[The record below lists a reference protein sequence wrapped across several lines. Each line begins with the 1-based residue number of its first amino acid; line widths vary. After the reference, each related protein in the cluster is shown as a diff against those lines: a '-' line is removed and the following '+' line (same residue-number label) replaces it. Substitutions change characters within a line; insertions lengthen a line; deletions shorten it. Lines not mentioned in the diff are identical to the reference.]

1 MIRESPPINADEF
14 LVLVILQLTH
24 IVQGN
29 HTGRPLETGTAKRD
43 AEIEGTTKRDVG
55 GVVARI
61 DTVTG
66 LVIDIGETGK
76 KTGVVTGTENVAIAA
91 TGLELEVTAGTV
103 IETATAT
110 AMEVVKE
117 RIETGG
123 ENEEMIQRM

>member
-1 MIRESPPINADEF
+1 M
-14 LVLVILQLTH
+14 
-24 IVQGN
+24 
-29 HTGRPLETGTAKRD
+29 
-43 AEIEGTTKRDVG
+43 
-55 GVVARI
+55 
-61 DTVTG
+61 TG

>member
-1 MIRESPPINADEF
+1 MNADEP
-14 LVLVILQLTH
+14 LVLVILQLIH

-29 HTGRPLETGTAKRD
+29 HTGRPLGTGTAKRD
-43 AEIEGTTKRDVG
+43 AEIEGTTTKGVG

-61 DTVTG
+61 DIVTG

-76 KTGVVTGTENVAIAA
+76 KTGVVTGMENVAIAA
-91 TGLELEVTAGTV
+91 TDLALGVTAGTV

-123 ENEEMIQRM
+123 ENEETIQKM